1 LPLSLVQEKRKK
13 RSDLPPVT
21 PKTYSEP
28 NLDNVTFS
36 VIKLQTIPSVAK
48 PLKTKADQK
57 PTPTISFLMI
67 KEKEF
72 PHLFEDDVSKH
83 QKMSK
88 YFDEQ
93 DFNSDC
99 ELIERNKGDLLKN
112 LFQAIGRYTK
122 SDPTKFV
129 ENLKSP
135 AHDVDVS
142 TLEKRVNKIKEG
154 LITPNN
160 ESAAKAESIE
170 ASSPSRN

>member
-1 LPLSLVQEKRKK
+1 M
-13 RSDLPPVT
+13 PPVT
-21 PKTYSEP
+21 AKTYSEP
-28 NLDNVTFS
+28 NLDSVTLN

-48 PLKTKADQK
+48 PLKTKTDQK

-72 PHLFEDDVSKH
+72 PHLFEDDVSRH

-112 LFQAIGRYTK
+112 LFQSIARYTK

-135 AHDVDVS
+135 ASDSDVS
-142 TLEKRVNKIKEG
+142 MLEKRVNQIKVG
-154 LITPNN
+154 LITPKNKL
-160 ESAAKAESIE
+160 AAE
-170 ASSPSRN
+170 ARST